1 MNNDTA
7 VVTDNDLNRFLTV
20 GKLEGYSFLV
30 LLFIAMPLKY
40 LAGFP
45 VAVRI
50 AGSVHG
56 ILFIAFMITIFTAVK
71 KERLSTE
78 SATYA
83 FLLSLIPFGTFF
95 LNKLVKE

>member
-50 AGSVHG
+50 ASVSP
-56 ILFIAFMITIFTAVK
+56 LFF
-71 KERLSTE
+71 
-78 SATYA
+78 
-83 FLLSLIPFGTFF
+83 
-95 LNKLVKE
+95 